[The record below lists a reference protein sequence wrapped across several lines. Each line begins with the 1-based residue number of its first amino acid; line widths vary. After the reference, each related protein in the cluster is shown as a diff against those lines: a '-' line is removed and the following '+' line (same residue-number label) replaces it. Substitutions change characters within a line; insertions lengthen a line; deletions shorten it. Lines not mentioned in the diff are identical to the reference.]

1 MLDSGKEVHLVVMNT
16 ADLLKQAKPQFS
28 SQEEWNLATWSDGQ
42 QTFLLATT
50 DNAAALKKLVGKV

>member
-50 DNAAALKKLVGKV
+50 DNAAALRR